1 MNILAQLFIHA
12 LQNKAGNNPITKEF
26 AEKQMYGDLLPIL
39 PAYLTPNAK
48 DIREG
53 YLGLSDVTQRTTD
66 ADVQVSF
73 DNKHSV
79 KEITPD
85 NKEGKAAGEVSSIS
99 GGIREVLYEEPG
111 VGGLITMIH
120 SIDAAEAQR
129 ILVKYSALGVHD
141 AFYFMLK
148 DIMEG
153 GKDLNNIFKD
163 LMKEYSITNSVLNR
177 FDEVLSNNWKQYLT
191 PAQVKE
197 LESRIARFNARE
209 RQGLLDKENLRVRFM
224 DGYFAIHQF
233 PLSGTVSI
241 NRPPVGAPSSDIQ
254 RDRPTRDKPT
264 EPAYEATEGIS
275 KEMIEAL
282 EEDTTQLDGELTNYL
297 GRTSPWELSR
307 DELKS
312 TLKNLNCMRSK

>member
-1 MNILAQLFIHA
+1 
-12 LQNKAGNNPITKEF
+12 
-26 AEKQMYGDLLPIL
+26 
-39 PAYLTPNAK
+39 
-48 DIREG
+48 
-53 YLGLSDVTQRTTD
+53 
-66 ADVQVSF
+66 VQVSF

-85 NKEGKAAGEVSSIS
+85 NKEGIAAGEVSSIS
-99 GGIREVLYEEPG
+99 GGIRELIYEEPG
-111 VGGLITMIH
+111 VGGLITLIH
-120 SIDAAEAQR
+120 SFDAAEAQR

-148 DIMEG
+148 DIIEG

-163 LMKEYSITNSVLNR
+163 LMKDYSIVQSVLTRYSEVTSLDLGKYLNPNQLSEIQERIKLFDPR
-177 FDEVLSNNWKQYLT
+177 FLT
-191 PAQVKE
+191 GAE
-197 LESRIARFNARE
+197 GERIM
-209 RQGLLDKENLRVRFM
+209 FM
-224 DGYFAIHQF
+224 DRYFAIHQF

-241 NRPPVGAPSSDIQ
+241 NRRPVGAPSSDIQ

-264 EPAYEATEGIS
+264 EPAYEATEGVS

-297 GRTSPWELSR
+297 GGISPWELSR

-312 TLKNLNCMRSK
+312 ALKNLNCMRSK